1 MAVTSLPMR
10 KGAARSAE
18 RAGWLRVHIV
28 WAQLG
33 AIAAIIIALPFGRA
47 VDPDFW
53 WHLRTGELIFHSGI
67 PTRDVY
73 SFTVFHQ
80 AWVAHEWLS
89 EVLIFYVQSVFGYA
103 GNALLFSGAALGA
116 VGLMYALARQAGAGT
131 KPLVALMLLS
141 TVLLAS
147 FVTVRPQVLTWLL
160 FAAFIYILE
169 RYERGDRAPLWAL
182 PPLMALWANLHLGF
196 VFGLAVVGV
205 WVATKI
211 WQAGLRGAAK
221 LQEPITVATF
231 CFLSTVI
238 NPQGPSIFSFLVVHK
253 VFAGQVERSLIQEW
267 QRPYFSLAVCWPLLL
282 ASVLIGLS
290 LLSRNRPKPY
300 LIVLSII
307 TIALSAQA
315 ARNIPFVAL
324 LLIPVAGCA
333 AADRW
338 RGARRETDSR
348 LRIST
353 PAAATFAI
361 AVGAFVL
368 IMSSHLQGALSG
380 LQPSDA
386 TYPAAA
392 TSYLEQN
399 APHAS
404 VFNSY
409 DWGGYLVDRLYPDGQ
424 VFIDGRADVYGPQ
437 VMRDYIDIA
446 MARPG
451 WQALLDQ
458 YQANAVLFPPNTL
471 LSVALR
477 QDPAWQEV
485 YMDGEA
491 SLFLKR

>member
-1 MAVTSLPMR
+1 MAVTSFPMR
-10 KGAARSAE
+10 KGTARSAE

-33 AIAAIIIALPFGRA
+33 AIAAIMIALPFGRA

-67 PTRDVY
+67 PTHDVF

-80 AWVAHEWLS
+80 SWVAHEWLS

-116 VGLMYALARQAGAGT
+116 LGLMYALARQAGAGT
-131 KPLVALMLLS
+131 KPLVALVLLS

-147 FVTVRPQVLTWLL
+147 FVTVRPQVFSWLL

-169 RYERGDRAPLWAL
+169 RYERGDRASLRAL
-182 PPLMALWANLHLGF
+182 PPLMVLWSNLHLGF
-196 VFGLAVVGV
+196 VYGLVVVGV

-211 WQAGLRGAAK
+211 WQAGRRGAAK

-231 CFLSTVI
+231 CFLATVI
-238 NPQGPSIFSFLVVHK
+238 NPQGPSIFTYLVKYFV
-253 VFAGQVERSLIQEW
+253 AGQTERSLIQEW
-267 QRPYFSLAVCWPLLL
+267 QHPYFALTVCWPLLL

-300 LIVLSII
+300 LCII
-307 TIALSAQA
+307 SVIAIALSAQA

-353 PAAATFAI
+353 PAAAAFAI
-361 AVGAFVL
+361 ALGAFVL
-368 IMSSHLQGALSG
+368 TMSSHLQGALSG

-386 TYPAAA
+386 SYPAAA
-392 TSYLEQN
+392 TVYLEQH

-409 DWGGYLVDRLYPDGQ
+409 DWGGYLVDRLYPNGQ

-446 MARPG
+446 MAQPG

-458 YQANAVLFPPNTL
+458 YQANAVLFPPNTR

-485 YMDGEA
+485 YMDSEA
-491 SLFLKR
+491 SLFLRR